1 MASHTAAIDEL
12 GNQVPDCMVNGI
24 PFHRSLRGRILIL
37 FVSMLLLI
45 IASVTTLIHSHT
57 RWVIKNEIQE
67 DLHRYA
73 TNLSTLLDRYLA
85 AQTTILLA
93 RASQLDLSSGADQ
106 VLGLNNDLVE
116 PILQEIVVS
125 DPHYIAA
132 HVVDPQGIVARSSE
146 PNQVGKPIIED
157 SSMFSTGTA
166 ELVRPTVNSDTL
178 FFNIP
183 ITDTTGNFSG
193 LLVVEAEPTWLTR
206 PLNSVR
212 PVHENTSVFWG
223 YPTNTSTNEQL
234 FYLTQESE
242 GFTPNSAIDVA
253 MLKAIAG
260 ESGFSHIPRNEE
272 GHRSLVFYR
281 PVGIGKWG
289 LVTYMDPWEVFAPTR
304 QVLWVTILVAVL
316 LALIAVVIGVHI
328 IRRLL
333 APLGQ
338 LTEAVDKVKTGD
350 YSIKFGQVKNN
361 EIGKL
366 IKGFTGMVDTI
377 RTSQYQL
384 EDTVR
389 RRTAELEASKEQLS
403 SLVSGLVQQTDL
415 MEQDLRQA
423 ELIQRSLL
431 PRQPP
436 EVKTVSLSALYI
448 PGQRVG
454 GDLYDVFR
462 IDEQHI
468 GLVVADA
475 TGHGVSAAMLS
486 VLFKNR
492 LDLIETHDR
501 IYEHTNEL
509 KPLSEVP
516 QFRTHSAIPVFEKVN
531 NELVSDVVGSSMF
544 VSAVFGILNEDT
556 RALTITNAGHP
567 PVLLLRASGEVE
579 TIKSPGSA
587 LGLNPDVQFEE
598 RTVMLEEGDRVL
610 MYTDGLFSVNDRKQV
625 TIEAIVEGLR
635 KRNGNGNILNEL
647 VNEFAVG
654 RTTDDLDDITLLLID
669 VREGLNQFSNQF
681 DRSLPE
687 VVTVVQTGSND
698 SPEAQVEIATED
710 ACIYL
715 VFRGRIT
722 WVKGE
727 AVMLRLREAIESNK
741 GIVLDL
747 SECEYLDS
755 AMLGT
760 LHETAHECSQRGLDL
775 HLQGVPK
782 PIHEEFVE
790 LGLIDVLGFVRIDK
804 LPIPTNLIALSGTTQ
819 EMHATQEW
827 LLRAH
832 QVLASLN
839 EANEEEFREVIK
851 ELREGIDSV
860 ERSRTAS

>member
-1 MASHTAAIDEL
+1 M
-12 GNQVPDCMVNGI
+12 NNGI
-24 PFHRSLRGRILIL
+24 PFHRSLRGRLLIL
-37 FVSMLLLI
+37 FISMLLLI

-73 TNLSTLLDRYLA
+73 TNLNGLLDRYLA
-85 AQTTILLA
+85 AETAILLA
-93 RASQLDLSSGADQ
+93 RASQLDLSLGIAQ
-106 VLGLNNDLVE
+106 VLAMDNVSVE
-116 PILQEIVVS
+116 PILREIVLS
-125 DPHYIAA
+125 DPDYRAA
-132 HVVDPQGIVARSSE
+132 HIVDLQGIVARSSE
-146 PNQVGKPIIED
+146 PTQVGNPIMED
-157 SSMFSTGTA
+157 LSMFSTFTA
-166 ELVRPTVNSDTL
+166 ELVRPTVNRDTL

-183 ITDTTGNFSG
+183 ITATTGSLSG
-193 LLVVEAEPTWLTR
+193 LLMVETEPTWLTR
-206 PLNSVR
+206 PFDAVR
-212 PVHENTSVFWG
+212 PVHENTSVFLG
-223 YPTNTSTNEQL
+223 YPTNQGSDEQL
-234 FYLTQESE
+234 FYFTQDREGLTA
-242 GFTPNSAIDVA
+242 NSAIDVV

-260 ESGFSHIPRNEE
+260 ESGFSHIPRSEE
-272 GHRSLVFYR
+272 GHRSFVFYQ
-281 PVGIGKWG
+281 PGGIGKWG
-289 LVTYMDPWEVFAPTR
+289 LVTHMDPWEVFAPTR
-304 QVLWVTILVAVL
+304 QVLWVTILVAVI
-316 LALIAVVIGVHI
+316 LALVAVIIGVQI

-338 LTEAVDKVKTGD
+338 LTQAVDRVKTGD
-350 YSIKFGQVKNN
+350 YSIKFGEVKNN

-366 IKGFTGMVDTI
+366 VRGFTGMVDTI
-377 RTSQYQL
+377 RTSQYKL

-423 ELIQRSLL
+423 ELIQRALL

-501 IYEHTNEL
+501 IYEHTAEL
-509 KPLSEVP
+509 KPLSEIP
-516 QFRTHSAIPVFEKVN
+516 QYRTHSAIPVFEKVN

-544 VSAVFGILNEDT
+544 VSAVFAILNEDT
-556 RALTITNAGHP
+556 RALTVTNAGHP
-567 PVLLLRASGEVE
+567 PVLLLRATGEVE

-598 RTVMLEEGDRVL
+598 RTVILEEGDQVL
-610 MYTDGLFSVNDRKQV
+610 MYTDGLFSVNDRKPV
-625 TIEAIVEGLR
+625 TIEAIVAGLR

-647 VNEFAVG
+647 VNEFADG

-681 DRSLPE
+681 ERSLPE
-687 VVTVVQTGSND
+687 VVTVAETDSND
-698 SPEAQVEIATED
+698 PIEAQVDIATAD

-727 AVMLRLREAIESNK
+727 AVMLRLREAIESSK

-760 LHETAHECSQRGLDL
+760 LHETAHECSERGLDL

-804 LPIPTNLIALSGTTQ
+804 LPIPNNLSALSGSTQ

-839 EANEEEFREVIK
+839 ETNEEEFREVIK